1 MKQAAPRNSRNAK
14 DGRTMLVITE
24 GAIEGDPINMEHS
37 MAPNAANVA
46 NSDELA
52 SLRAKL
58 EATETRVQAKE
69 HMLQDQYNY
78 YSATLEN
85 LEIQISKLECRN
97 RELEAA
103 HATCRKRPPDSKMRL
118 SH

>member
-1 MKQAAPRNSRNAK
+1 
-14 DGRTMLVITE
+14 MLVITE

-58 EATETRVQAKE
+58 EATEE
-69 HMLQDQYNY
+69 
-78 YSATLEN
+78 
-85 LEIQISKLECRN
+85 
-97 RELEAA
+97 
-103 HATCRKRPPDSKMRL
+103 
-118 SH
+118 